1 MKKTRPARSSKPER
15 AQKKVVL
22 TPFAQKVY
30 AVVAKIPKGKTM
42 TYKQV
47 AAKAGKPFAARAVGS
62 LMAKNYKPGVPCHRV
77 IRSDGRI
84 GNYNRGGSSRKTE
97 MLREEGFLK

>member
-1 MKKTRPARSSKPER
+1 MQA
-15 AQKKVVL
+15 VL

-62 LMAKNYKPGVPCHRV
+62 LMAKNYRPEVPCHRV

-84 GNYNRGGSSRKTE
+84 GNYNRGGTGRKTE
-97 MLREEGFLK
+97 LLREEGFLK

>member
-1 MKKTRPARSSKPER
+1 MKKTRPTRSSKPER
-15 AQKKVVL
+15 AHIQAAL
-22 TPFAQKVY
+22 SPFAQKVY

-47 AAKAGKPFAARAVGS
+47 AQKAGKPFAARAVGS
-62 LMAKNYKPGVPCHRV
+62 LMSKNYRPEVPCHRV

-84 GNYNRGGSSRKTE
+84 GNYNRGGMSRKAE
-97 MLREEGFLK
+97 LLREEGFLK

>member
-1 MKKTRPARSSKPER
+1 M
-15 AQKKVVL
+15 VL
-22 TPFAQKVY
+22 TPFAAKVY
-30 AVVAKIPKGKTM
+30 AVVAKIPKGTTM

-47 AAKAGKPFAARAVGS
+47 AQKAGKPNAARAVGS
-62 LMAKNYKPGVPCHRV
+62 LMAKNYVPSVPCHRV

-84 GNYNRGGSSRKTE
+84 GQYNRGGQARKTE